1 MVCITAPPVLRLV
14 YKLNTDGSFIG
25 NLNKAGEVVLSKT
38 IVAIGREVL
47 LGLQEQ
53 LLVLLLNFGLLEMAS
68 LSAINFIFN
77 LLLLNWMPLLLT
89 FWTMATTFPDP
100 YPLLLMAAGSFSTRF
115 LIIRFSTVSGRSIDV
130 VMLWQKAELIFL
142 VILFLFICPLIVFW
156 IRLGFMSCVQLIVG
170 TTVAVP

>member
-25 NLNKAGEVVLSKT
+25 NLDKAGEVVLSKT

-53 LLVLLLNFGLLEMAS
+53 LLVFLLNFGLLEMTS

-77 LLLLNWMPLLLT
+77 L
-89 FWTMATTFPDP
+89 
-100 YPLLLMAAGSFSTRF
+100 R
-115 LIIRFSTVSGRSIDV
+115 
-130 VMLWQKAELIFL
+130 
-142 VILFLFICPLIVFW
+142 
-156 IRLGFMSCVQLIVG
+156 
-170 TTVAVP
+170 